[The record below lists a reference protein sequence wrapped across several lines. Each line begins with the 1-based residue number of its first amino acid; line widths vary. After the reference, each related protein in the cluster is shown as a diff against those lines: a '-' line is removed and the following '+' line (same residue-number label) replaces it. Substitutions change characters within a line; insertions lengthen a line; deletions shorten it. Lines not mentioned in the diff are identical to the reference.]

1 MTDQP
6 MTTGAKTALVT
17 GATRGIGRATAIALA
32 RRGYDVAVTGR
43 TRHEGDT
50 SLPGSLDSVA
60 EAIEAEG
67 RRAVP
72 VVLDL
77 LDAEQLAPTAE
88 RVIAELGH
96 VDVVLNNA
104 IYVGPAGIAR
114 FLDTPR
120 EELERRLFGNVTA
133 QLLLT
138 QPLLRHMIDRGSG
151 LIAFTTSA
159 AGYMPV
165 RRATG
170 DGGWALSY
178 GVSKA
183 GLNRIAEQLVVE
195 HPEIRCYNL
204 QPGQVATE
212 RVLAAG
218 EQLAFVARGAAPVDV
233 IGETFARILD
243 APQGTF
249 ANGSTIE
256 AQDVA
261 RIWGLL

>member
-1 MTDQP
+1 MS
-6 MTTGAKTALVT
+6 TTRTALVT
-17 GATRGIGRATAIALA
+17 GATRGIGRATAVALA

-43 TRHEGDT
+43 TRHEGDAEVV
-50 SLPGSLDSVA
+50 GSLDSVA
-60 EAIEAEG
+60 AEIAATG

-77 LDAEQLAPTAE
+77 LDADALAPTAAQ
-88 RVIAELGH
+88 VIAELGH

-104 IYVGPAGIAR
+104 IYVGPAGLAR

-120 EELERRLFGNVTA
+120 DEIERRIFGNVTA

-138 QPLLRHMIDRGSG
+138 LPLLGHMAARGSG
-151 LIAFTTSA
+151 TVAFTTSA
-159 AGYMPV
+159 AGYAPV
-165 RRATG
+165 RRAAG
-170 DGGWALSY
+170 EGGWALTY

-195 HPEIRCYNL
+195 HPDLRFWNL

-218 EQLAFVARGAAPVDV
+218 TELEFVARGAAPVDV
-233 IGETFARILD
+233 VGEAFARILD
-243 APQGTF
+243 GPPDAFP
-249 ANGSTIE
+249 NGATIE
-256 AQDVA
+256 VQDVA
-261 RIWGLL
+261 RAWGLL